1 MVEAQFMPNPMIL
14 RRSTA
19 AQSSQ
24 EFFFS
29 ELGRIDIIELF
40 CAIFRIQKFRRCA
53 SGSTAGC

>member
-24 EFFFS
+24 EFFF
-29 ELGRIDIIELF
+29 LN
-40 CAIFRIQKFRRCA
+40 
-53 SGSTAGC
+53 